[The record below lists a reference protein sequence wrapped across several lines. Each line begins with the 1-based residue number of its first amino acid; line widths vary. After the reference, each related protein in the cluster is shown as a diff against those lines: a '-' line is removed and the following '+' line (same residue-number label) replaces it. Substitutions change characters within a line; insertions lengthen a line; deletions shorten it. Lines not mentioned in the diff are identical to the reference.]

1 MNALGIQLD
10 RNVGTTGRILSAIAG
25 GLLLL
30 HGIRKGRKLSEIPLG
45 SFLLFRGAT
54 GYCPV
59 TQAVTKNG
67 AVSHPHTVDINTS
80 VLINKPR
87 EEVYSF
93 WRKLENLPR
102 FMKHLESVTV
112 IDEKTSFWKAK
123 VPGGIA
129 TIDWESEIT
138 MDRPNEQIS
147 WQSLPES
154 EIRNSGM
161 VTFKDAGVNKTE
173 LQARISYDAPGGVI
187 GESVAKLL
195 NPLFAKMVKSEI
207 ESIKDHFESKKKPA
221 KQSFK

>member
-1 MNALGIQLD
+1 MNALGIQMD
-10 RNVGTTGRILSAIAG
+10 RNLGTTGRILSALAG
-25 GLLLL
+25 GLLLV
-30 HGIRKGRKLSEIPLG
+30 HGIRRGRKLSEIPLG
-45 SFLLFRGAT
+45 SYLLFRGAT
-54 GYCPV
+54 GFCPI

-67 AVSHPHTVDINTS
+67 TAAHPRTVDISTT
-80 VLINKPR
+80 VIINKPK

-102 FMKHLESVTV
+102 FMKHLESVTI
-112 IDEKTSFWKAK
+112 IDDKTSFWKAK

-147 WQSLPES
+147 WQSLPDS
-154 EIRNSGM
+154 EIRNSGE
-161 VTFKDAGVNKTE
+161 VIFRDAGINKTE

-207 ESIKDHFESKKKPA
+207 ESVKDHFETKKRTI
-221 KQSFK
+221 KQ